1 MDLFRDTEAGALA
14 RVIGRPRT
22 MLDVGSRGTL
32 PGSIARERG
41 AERVEV
47 AALDDDA
54 VRSLAGRSF
63 DLVFLGDALDDERTC
78 ETAIRRATPLLGD
91 GGRVVAS
98 AAKASPSVFEAAGLD
113 VLSRGAF
120 LVGRKMSG
128 VKKLSLTVGMISMNE
143 EGAVGGVIDD
153 IKRHAPEAEVLLVD
167 SSKDRTAEIAQER
180 GAQVIKQ
187 FPPRG
192 YGPAMF
198 RLLYETTKDVII
210 TMDCDGTYPA
220 DRILSLRAMIERGE
234 DLVNATRTRRRPKTM
249 PFANYLANRVFATT
263 AHVLHGIPTTDVHS
277 GMRAYR
283 TSMLRGIDV
292 DAKAAALPVD
302 LMLVPARMGY
312 RIAEVEIPYFERV
325 GTTTLHRFD
334 STMWT
339 FRRMV
344 RDLAVGS
351 RARRRQWTS
360 L

>member
-1 MDLFRDTEAGALA
+1 MAGK
-14 RVIGRPRT
+14 
-22 MLDVGSRGTL
+22 
-32 PGSIARERG
+32 
-41 AERVEV
+41 
-47 AALDDDA
+47 
-54 VRSLAGRSF
+54 SF
-63 DLVFLGDALDDERTC
+63 DLVFLGDARNGQAGYEGAL
-78 ETAIRRATPLLGD
+78 RAAVRLLGD

-98 AAKASPSVFEAAGLD
+98 ASKAGPSLLAGAGLE

-120 LVGRKMSG
+120 LVGRKPSG
-128 VKKLSLTVGMISMNE
+128 VKKLSLAVGMISMNE
-143 EGAVGGVIDD
+143 EGAVGGVIDE

-180 GAQVIKQ
+180 GARVIKQ

-198 RLLYETTKDVII
+198 RLLYETTADVII

-220 DRILSLRAMIERGE
+220 DRILSLHAMIERGE

-249 PFANYLANRVFATT
+249 PFANFLANRVFATT
-263 AHVLHGIPTTDVHS
+263 AHVLHGVPTTDVHS

-292 DAKAAALPVD
+292 NANAAALPVD

-344 RDLAVGS
+344 RDLSVGS
-351 RARRRQWTS
+351 RATRRQWTS